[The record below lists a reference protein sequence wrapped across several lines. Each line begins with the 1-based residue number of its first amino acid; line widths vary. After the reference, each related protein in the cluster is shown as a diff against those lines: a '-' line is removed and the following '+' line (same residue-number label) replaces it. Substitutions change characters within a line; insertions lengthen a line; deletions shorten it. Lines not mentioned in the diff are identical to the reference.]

1 MMQRSFMWLMIFGIG
16 LLAFAPTATAAE
28 TAWIDEL
35 SNSVSF
41 YKATYP
47 SSDWAPYQDKLT
59 LVREAV
65 DRGDQRTVR
74 MEMGKWFKMLRN
86 RDYGIHDVAADELFN
101 FAVMITP
108 VQEYGIMVPTQTP
121 ATP

>member
-1 MMQRSFMWLMIFGIG
+1 MIQRSFMWLMIFGIG
-16 LLAFAPTATAAE
+16 LLAFAPTATSAE

-47 SSDWAPYQDKLT
+47 SSDWSPYQDKLT

>member
-1 MMQRSFMWLMIFGIG
+1 MRQRSFMWVTIFGIG
-16 LLAFAPTATAAE
+16 LLAFASAAAAAE

-41 YKATYP
+41 YKASYP
-47 SSDWAPYQDKLT
+47 SSDWTPYQDKLT

-65 DRGDQRTVR
+65 DKGDQRTVR

-86 RDYGIHDVAADELFN
+86 RDHGIHDVAADELFN
-101 FAVMITP
+101 FAVMVTP

-121 ATP
+121 AIP